1 VDPGR
6 TASGD
11 RTIFMTETASPTG
24 RALLALEAIQQSPGI
39 TGERLAGRL
48 GVTDRAAR
56 RYVGILREAGIPI
69 ESTSG
74 PYGGYRIGRG
84 ARIPPLTF
92 TTAEAL
98 GLVMAVL
105 QGWHGTVEA
114 DHPAASA
121 LGKIMRVLPASAAA
135 PAEAM
140 RRVQAQN
147 PSDAAAMPDPAL
159 AAAVAQACE
168 AGEQL
173 RIAYRTGTEFVL
185 DPWAVVVRHGRW
197 YLLGRLAAA
206 EARRVLR
213 LDRIVEITPTGAT
226 FPPPTDLDAVREVEE
241 HLADGWAYDV
251 EVRIAAPFADVA
263 PCVPRTLGRLEAT
276 GDDSC
281 VLRGST
287 ENPWWYAEQLAAV
300 PGEFTVVTPDEL
312 RRAVGAVAARLARA
326 VDHPDVRPIG
336 RVESPLTD
344 LAVAPRQPDEG
355 APSAVLALDPSMADA
370 LAGLQVGDRIIVV
383 TWFDRADRDVRQ
395 THPRSDV
402 TRPLTGVFAT
412 RSPDRPNPIGLHTV
426 RVTTIDGSRIG
437 VDAMEALDATPILD
451 IKIALG

>member
-1 VDPGR
+1 
-6 TASGD
+6 
-11 RTIFMTETASPTG
+11 MTETASPTG
-24 RALLALEAIQQSPGI
+24 RALLALEAIQQAPGI
-39 TGERLAGRL
+39 TGERLATRL

-56 RYVGILREAGIPI
+56 RYVGILREAGIPV

-74 PYGGYRIGRG
+74 PYGGYRLGRG
-84 ARIPPLTF
+84 ARMPPLTF
-92 TTAEAL
+92 SSAEAL

-105 QGWHGTVEA
+105 QGWHGSVEA

-121 LGKIMRVLPASAAA
+121 LGKIMRVLPAAVAA

-159 AAAVAQACE
+159 AAAIAQACE

-173 RIAYRTGTEFVL
+173 RVAYRTGTEFVL

-197 YLLGRLAAA
+197 YLLGRLAGAD
-206 EARRVLR
+206 ARRVLR
-213 LDRIVEITPTGAT
+213 LDRIIEVTPTGQLFT
-226 FPPPTDLDAVREVEE
+226 PPVDLDPIHEVEE

-251 EVRIAAPFADVA
+251 EVHIAAAFADVA
-263 PCVPRTLGRLEAT
+263 RCVPRMLGRLEAT
-276 GDDSC
+276 GEQTC

-287 ENPWWYAEQLAAV
+287 DNPWWYAEQLAAV
-300 PGEFTVVTPDEL
+300 PGELTVVAPEEL
-312 RRAVGAVAARLARA
+312 RRTVGAVAARLGRA
-326 VDHPDVRPIG
+326 VERPDVRPIG

-344 LAVAPRQPDEG
+344 RADAPRQPDEG
-355 APSAVLALDPSMADA
+355 APPAVLVLDPSVGDA
-370 LAGLQVGDRIIVV
+370 VAGLQVGDRIVVV
-383 TWFDRADRDVRQ
+383 TWFDRADRDVRT
-395 THPRSDV
+395 THPRSDASL
-402 TRPLTGVFAT
+402 PLTGVFAT

-426 RVTTIDGSRIG
+426 RVTMIDGPRIG
-437 VDAMEALDATPILD
+437 VDALEALDATPILD